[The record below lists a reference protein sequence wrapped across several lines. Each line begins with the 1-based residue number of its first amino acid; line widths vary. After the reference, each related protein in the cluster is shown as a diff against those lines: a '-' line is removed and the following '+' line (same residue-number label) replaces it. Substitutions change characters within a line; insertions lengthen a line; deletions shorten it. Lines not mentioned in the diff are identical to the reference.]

1 MAKVPGE
8 ESSRGSMVQQE
19 NPSPIGSLY
28 APEDLTKVISPF
40 IGH

>member
-8 ESSRGSMVQQE
+8 ESSLGSMVQQE